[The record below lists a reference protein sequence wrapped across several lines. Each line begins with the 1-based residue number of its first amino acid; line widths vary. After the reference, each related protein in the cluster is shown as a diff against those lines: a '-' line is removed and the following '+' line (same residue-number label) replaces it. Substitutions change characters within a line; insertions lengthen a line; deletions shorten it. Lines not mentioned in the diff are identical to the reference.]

1 MENEIYILIYFFSF
15 LCGINSEEKPIS
27 SEGKPISSE
36 EIAITSEEM
45 PFSSEEI
52 NRLFCAFFGQKHPF
66 FTLFFRLFGIK
77 SLFFGR
83 NKDNFGRNALFLRR
97 NSYKWVRNYGFCQLK
112 RRCPECSGTAPDYEY
127 KMKKKSVYATLQS

>member
-27 SEGKPISSE
+27 SEGMRISSE

-52 NRLFCAFFGQKHPF
+52 RMIFCPFSGQKHPI
-66 FTLFFRLFGIK
+66 FTLFFSFFGRK
-77 SLFFGR
+77 AYFFGR
-83 NKDNFGRNALFLRR
+83 NKYNFGRNTILFGRNRHKWGR
-97 NSYKWVRNYGFCQLK
+97 NSVFL
-112 RRCPECSGTAPDYEY
+112 P
-127 KMKKKSVYATLQS
+127 MKKAMPEQTDTAADYDTVNEKETV